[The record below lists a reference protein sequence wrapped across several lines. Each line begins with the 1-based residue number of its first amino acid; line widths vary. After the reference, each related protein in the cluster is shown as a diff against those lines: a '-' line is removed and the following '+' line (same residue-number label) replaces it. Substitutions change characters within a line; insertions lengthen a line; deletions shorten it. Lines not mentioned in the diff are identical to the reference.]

1 MPNKQRQG
9 SRFSILIIL
18 GLLLIAAAL
27 CLTVYNIVTAQK
39 AGETAER
46 AALQLMEQIGPQ
58 DAEAAIPGAAEYGA
72 EYAADPNEEMP
83 TALLDDRYY
92 IGVLA
97 IPALDLELP
106 VQSTWSYPNL
116 RVSPCRYAG
125 SAYTKDLVIAAH
137 NYPRHFGNLKTL
149 PEGTEATFTD
159 MNGNVFRY
167 RLLGTEIL
175 DPYAVDYVLTEDFD
189 MTLFTCTIGGAT
201 RVTLRFRL
209 SDG

>member
-1 MPNKQRQG
+1 MSNSQGQG
-9 SRFSILIIL
+9 SRFNILIIL
-18 GLLLIAAAL
+18 GLLLLAAAL
-27 CLTVYNIVTAQK
+27 CLTVYNFVTAQK
-39 AGETAER
+39 AGEAAEL
-46 AALQLMEQIGPQ
+46 AAQQLMEQVGPQ
-58 DAEAAIPGAAEYGA
+58 DPADPGAAEYA
-72 EYAADPNEEMP
+72 VDPNEEMP

-92 IGVLA
+92 IGVLS
-97 IPALDLELP
+97 IPALNLELP

-149 PEGTEATFTD
+149 PEGTEASFTD
-159 MNGNVFRY
+159 MQGHVFHY

-175 DPYAVDYVLTEDFD
+175 DPYAMDYMLTEDFD

-201 RVTLRFRL
+201 RVTLRFML
-209 SDG
+209 ADG